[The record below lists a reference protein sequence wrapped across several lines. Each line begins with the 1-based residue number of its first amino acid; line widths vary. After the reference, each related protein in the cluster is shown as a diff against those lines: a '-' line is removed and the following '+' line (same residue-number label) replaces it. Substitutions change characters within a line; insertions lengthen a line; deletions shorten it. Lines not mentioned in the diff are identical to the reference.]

1 VTRRQYI
8 LTPTNGIEEGC
19 EGGTGRRSGTND
31 HILVSRIDDMVPGSV
46 VLDRGSLQS
55 SVGQYERLSGPH
67 EVAYHDDQ
75 SYLVVAMKV
84 IELKTE

>member
-1 VTRRQYI
+1 
-8 LTPTNGIEEGC
+8 
-19 EGGTGRRSGTND
+19 
-31 HILVSRIDDMVPGSV
+31 VSRIDDMMPGSL
-46 VLDRGSLQS
+46 VLDRGSLQLS
-55 SVGQYERLSGPH
+55 GDQHGRSSGPH

>member
-1 VTRRQYI
+1 VARNQY
-8 LTPTNGIEEGC
+8 TFTSPNRTEEEC
-19 EGGTGRRSGTND
+19 ECGTGRRPGTDD
-31 HILVSRIDDMVPGSV
+31 HILVSRIDDMMPGSL
-46 VLDRGSLQS
+46 VLDRGSLQLS
-55 SVGQYERLSGPH
+55 GDQHGRSSGPH

>member
-1 VTRRQYI
+1 
-8 LTPTNGIEEGC
+8 
-19 EGGTGRRSGTND
+19 
-31 HILVSRIDDMVPGSV
+31 VSRIDDMVPGSV